1 MDGEFIESD
10 SFSVRVQTQYKTIN
24 GAVGYQPVTYRF
36 VFKLFCT
43 TLYKCSSKW
52 LRNTIEY
59 ESGEFQ
65 CASNIIKP
73 GFWIRNVQ
81 PNGFN
86 TTVNRAIHILLLIV
100 NKNDGFK

>member
-1 MDGEFIESD
+1 MESD
-10 SFSVRVQTQYKTIN
+10 NFSGCVQTQYKTIN
-24 GAVGYQPVTYRF
+24 GAVGYQPVTCRF
-36 VFKLFCT
+36 VLSLFCT

-52 LRNTIEY
+52 LRNNIEY

-65 CASNIIKP
+65 RASDIIKS

-86 TTVNRAIHILLLIV
+86 PAVNRAIDILLLIV